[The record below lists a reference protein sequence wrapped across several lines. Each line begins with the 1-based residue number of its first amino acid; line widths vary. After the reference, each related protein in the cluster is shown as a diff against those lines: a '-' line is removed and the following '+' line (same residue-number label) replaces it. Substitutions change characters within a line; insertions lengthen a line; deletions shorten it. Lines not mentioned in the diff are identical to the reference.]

1 MIVDLVN
8 RIKVTSCKSLFL
20 SKLHNKNQLPQYQEF
35 CTIMS
40 NNLTTAL
47 IINDGYCSLVELDK
61 KIITASQ
68 SVTHYFYLAINKFYI
83 YSDTDLDVSLTQ
95 DYDSLLVDHCYNLIK
110 DQFELVSSSI
120 RLDDHGQLG
129 NFVHPVTTMVL
140 KRHDKTSN

>member
-8 RIKVTSCKSLFL
+8 RAPVTSCKSLFL
-20 SKLHNKNQLPQYQEF
+20 SKLYSKDQLPQYQDF
-35 CTIMS
+35 CNIMS
-40 NNLTTAL
+40 NNLTTSL
-47 IINDGYCSLVELDK
+47 IINDGYCSLDELDK
-61 KIITASQ
+61 KIISASQ

-83 YSDTDLDVSLTQ
+83 YSNIDLDISLTQ
-95 DYDSLLVDHCYNLIK
+95 DYDSLLVDHCYELIK
-110 DQFELVSSSI
+110 DQFELIRSSI